1 METIRQVLYLD
12 GYGAYVWPAFAVT
25 AAVLLWMGLS
35 TLRMLREKERAL
47 ARLQDIRHQIA
58 ENNRDDGAEANPDGG
73 EDQKGEP

>member
-25 AAVLLWMGLS
+25 AVVLLWMGLS
-35 TLRMLREKERAL
+35 TLRILREKERAL

-58 ENNRDDGAEANPDGG
+58 ENNREDAPQANPEPG
-73 EDQKGEP
+73 KGRKDER